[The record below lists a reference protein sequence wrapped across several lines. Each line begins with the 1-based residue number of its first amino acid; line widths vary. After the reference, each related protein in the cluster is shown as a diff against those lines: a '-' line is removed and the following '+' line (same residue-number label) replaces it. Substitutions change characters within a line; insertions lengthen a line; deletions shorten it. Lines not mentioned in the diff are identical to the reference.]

1 MKALLTTFIGFA
13 LLEEDHFFLGIVA
26 LTYSFYLISK
36 LLKTYGH

>member
-1 MKALLTTFIGFA
+1 MKALLSSFIGFA
-13 LLEEDHFFLGIVA
+13 LFEQDQFLLGIVA